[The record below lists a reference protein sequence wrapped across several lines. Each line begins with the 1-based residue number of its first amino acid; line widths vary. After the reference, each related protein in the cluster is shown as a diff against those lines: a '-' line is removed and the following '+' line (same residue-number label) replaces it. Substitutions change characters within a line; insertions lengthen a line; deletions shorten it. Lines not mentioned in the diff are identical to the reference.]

1 MRPGGQIPVS
11 ALQDGVIFHEQ
22 MTLLPLPTPSAH
34 PQCPAPVS
42 PMDGRTDGWTHRQM
56 GCSRPEV
63 FPQTDALLQENNEVS
78 GWKEGC
84 PACCLH
90 SEVARCS
97 AKAVAW
103 CQFIVPCTESLPGD
117 ELQRKPE
124 VAGALEGSKRSLV
137 EGFGKSC
144 LTNLFFYV

>member
-1 MRPGGQIPVS
+1 MV
-11 ALQDGVIFHEQ
+11 
-22 MTLLPLPTPSAH
+22 LLSRGIYYSVFPFAH
-34 PQCPAPVS
+34 PQCPPSSEPAQGQLLS
-42 PMDGRTDGWTHRQM
+42 SLDGRTHGQM
-56 GCSRPEV
+56 ACSRLEV
-63 FPQTDALLQENNEVS
+63 FPQTDALFQENNVVS

-84 PACCLH
+84 PPCCLH
-90 SEVARCS
+90 SEVARGS

-103 CQFIVPCTESLPGD
+103 CQFIVPCAESLPGD

-124 VAGALEGSKRSLV
+124 AAGALEGSKRSLV